1 MAKPAAPDFHQIESL
16 GEDIKRY
23 VLSILGNDLYPPD
36 PFRYYSGLAYA
47 IRERLIKMWLATQ
60 SASAVLALLMASGVT
75 TDENPAY
82 VFAGF
87 APPKTQARLKWLEK
101 WCAGEAP
108 VVMYEAPHRL
118 RACLRDLLAE
128 NGVEFQDH
136 PDRLVVGPQ
145 FACGNLIEFVAANA

>member
-60 SASAVLALLMASGVT
+60 ASYYDSMSKRV
-75 TDENPAY
+75 
-82 VFAGF
+82 
-87 APPKTQARLKWLEK
+87 
-101 WCAGEAP
+101 
-108 VVMYEAPHRL
+108 
-118 RACLRDLLAE
+118 
-128 NGVEFQDH
+128 
-136 PDRLVVGPQ
+136 
-145 FACGNLIEFVAANA
+145 